1 MLKKFHGLVIQLN
14 SNYASNFLGA
24 DNKFNAIQFHFH
36 AESEHTING
45 KRFDF
50 EMHVV
55 HLANTT
61 KNGII
66 ASAMGVIF
74 DVDDFGKSV
83 TPEQVVIIDRFFDSL
98 MLNL

>member
-1 MLKKFHGLVIQLN
+1 
-14 SNYASNFLGA
+14 
-24 DNKFNAIQFHFH
+24 
-36 AESEHTING
+36 
-45 KRFDF
+45 
-50 EMHVV
+50 MHVV

-66 ASAMGVIF
+66 ASAMEVIF
-74 DVDDFGKSV
+74 DVDDFDKSV

>member
-1 MLKKFHGLVIQLN
+1 
-14 SNYASNFLGA
+14 
-24 DNKFNAIQFHFH
+24 
-36 AESEHTING
+36 
-45 KRFDF
+45 
-50 EMHVV
+50 MHVV

-74 DVDDFGKSV
+74 DVDDFDKSV
-83 TPEQVVIIDRFFDSL
+83 TPEQVVIIDSFFDSL

>member
-1 MLKKFHGLVIQLN
+1 
-14 SNYASNFLGA
+14 
-24 DNKFNAIQFHFH
+24 
-36 AESEHTING
+36 
-45 KRFDF
+45 
-50 EMHVV
+50 MHVV